1 MVPLT
6 HSISSRLNIQNIQT
20 SEWNPAS
27 LETILILIFHHV
39 YGGNILIF
47 LRIAASTTSA

>member
-1 MVPLT
+1 MFPLT
-6 HSISSRLNIQNIQT
+6 HSISSHLNIQT

-27 LETILILIFHHV
+27 PETILILIFHNV

-47 LRIAASTTSA
+47 LRIAASTT